1 MAPRGETKERILAKA
16 LESFSTIGYDG
27 TSLDDL
33 AEALDIRKQTILYHF
48 VSKRGL
54 LNAVLDDSVKKLTE
68 SLEEVLTS
76 TNSNR
81 DRIEDLVRSVFRVAL
96 EQPLLLGLLRE
107 VSRPGS
113 PAAPRLKTQMSP
125 LMSRAI
131 AWMEEEM
138 ESGRMRRTDAQL
150 VLLSAY
156 STVVGLATEIE
167 ILRTAGVERVLRPA
181 AQRRQELLSF
191 LRTSLTPLEK
201 LTI

>member
-1 MAPRGETKERILAKA
+1 
-16 LESFSTIGYDG
+16 
-27 TSLDDL
+27 
-33 AEALDIRKQTILYHF
+33 
-48 VSKRGL
+48 
-54 LNAVLDDSVKKLTE
+54 
-68 SLEEVLTS
+68 
-76 TNSNR
+76 
-81 DRIEDLVRSVFRVAL
+81 
-96 EQPLLLGLLRE
+96 
-107 VSRPGS
+107 
-113 PAAPRLKTQMSP
+113 MSP

-201 LTI
+201 QAI